1 LLFDESWA
9 KFTNPKLVERTDF
22 VDEKKLQ
29 QLRQQIDALDN
40 QILEMLNRR
49 AEIVIEVGKTKQKS
63 HGEYYVPSREQ
74 AIYERLI
81 ARNPGPFSDEG
92 VRRVFREI
100 ISASLSLEQPMKVA
114 FLGPQA
120 TYTHV
125 AAMQQ
130 FGLSAQLVP
139 LKSIS
144 SIFDEVSRGRASYGV
159 VPVEN
164 SNEGVVSHTLD
175 MFMSSDLKII
185 AEILLPVCHDL
196 LNLSGQSNDI
206 RTVISHPQAIG
217 QCRSWLEENLPD
229 VPLLEATSTASAAQ
243 QAAEDA
249 GVAAIASESA
259 ASLYGLRVVKH
270 KIEDN
275 PNNFTR
281 FLIIGSEM
289 QAPSGND
296 KTSIMFSVKD
306 QAGILY
312 HMLEPFS
319 KRDINLAKIESRPTK
334 GKAWEYIF
342 FLDME
347 GHIQERKITDAVE
360 ELRTLCQFLKVLGS
374 YPKAR

>member
-1 LLFDESWA
+1 M
-9 KFTNPKLVERTDF
+9 
-22 VDEKKLQ
+22 DEKKLQ
-29 QLRQQIDALDN
+29 DLRQQIDGLDD
-40 QILEMLNRR
+40 QILDLLNRR
-49 AEIVIEVGKTKQKS
+49 AEVVVEVGKTKDGSQ
-63 HGEYYVPSREQ
+63 GVYYVPSREK
-74 AIYERLI
+74 AIFERLI
-81 ARNPGPFSDEG
+81 THNAGPFPDEG
-92 VRRVFREI
+92 IRRVFREI
-100 ISASLSLEQPMKVA
+100 ISASLSLEQPLKVA

-125 AAMQQ
+125 AAMRQ

-175 MFMSSDLKII
+175 MFMSSDLKVI
-185 AEILLPVCHDL
+185 AEILLPISHDL
-196 LNLSGQSNDI
+196 LNLSGEIGDV
-206 RTVISHPQAIG
+206 RKVISHPQAIG
-217 QCRSWLEENLPD
+217 QCRDWLEENLPEI
-229 VPLLEATSTASAAQ
+229 PLVDASSTANAAQ

-249 GVAAIASESA
+249 SVAAIASESA
-259 ASLYGLRVVKH
+259 ASLYGLRVIKN

-281 FLIIGSEM
+281 FLVVGSEM
-289 QAPSGND
+289 QGPSGND

-306 QAGILY
+306 KAGVLY

-319 KRDINLAKIESRPTK
+319 KRDINLAKIESRPMK

-342 FLDME
+342 FLDMV
-347 GHIQERKITDAVE
+347 GHVEDQKISGALE
-360 ELRTLCQFLKVLGS
+360 ELKAHCQFLKVLGS
-374 YPKAR
+374 YPKAK

>member
-1 LLFDESWA
+1 MDD
-9 KFTNPKLVERTDF
+9 R
-22 VDEKKLQ
+22 KLQ
-29 QLRQQIDALDN
+29 KLRQRIDTLDD
-40 QILEMLNRR
+40 QILGLLNRR
-49 AEIVIEVGKTKQKS
+49 ADVVLEVGKTKHES
-63 HGEYYVPSREQ
+63 HGDYYVPSREK

-81 ARNPGPFSDEG
+81 ASNSGLFPDEG
-92 VRRVFREI
+92 IRRVFREI
-100 ISASLSLEQPMKVA
+100 ISASLSLEQPLKVA

-120 TYTHV
+120 TYTHI

-144 SIFDEVSRGRASYGV
+144 SIFDEVGRERASYGV

-185 AEILLPVCHDL
+185 AEILLPISHDL
-196 LNLSGQSNDI
+196 LNLSGKITDI
-206 RTVISHPQAIG
+206 HKVISHPQAIG
-217 QCRSWLEENLPD
+217 QCRSWLEENLTD
-229 VPLLEATSTASAAQ
+229 IPLLDTSSTASAAQ
-243 QAAEDA
+243 QAVEDP

-259 ASLYGLRVVKH
+259 ASLYGLQVVKH

-275 PNNFTR
+275 PYNFTR
-281 FLIIGSEM
+281 FLIIGSEL
-289 QAPSGND
+289 QGPSGSD

-319 KRDINLAKIESRPTK
+319 KRDINLAKIESRPMK

-342 FLDME
+342 FLDMV
-347 GHIQERKITDAVE
+347 GHVQDQNIADAIE
-360 ELRTLCQFLKVLGS
+360 ELRTCCQFLKVLGS
-374 YPKAR
+374 YPKSR

>member
-1 LLFDESWA
+1 MDS
-9 KFTNPKLVERTDF
+9 
-22 VDEKKLQ
+22 VDEKHLQ
-29 QLRQQIDALDN
+29 QLRQQIDALDD
-40 QILEMLNRR
+40 QLLELLNRR
-49 AEIVIEVGKTKQKS
+49 AEVVVAVGKAKQENR
-63 HGEYYVPSREQ
+63 GEYYVPSREK
-74 AIYERLI
+74 AIYARL
-81 ARNPGPFSDEG
+81 AANNRGPFPVEG
-92 VRRVFREI
+92 IRRVFREI
-100 ISASLSLEQPMKVA
+100 ISASLSLEQPLKVA

-144 SIFDEVSRGRASYGV
+144 SIFDEVSRERASYGV

-175 MFMSSDLKII
+175 MFMASDLKVI
-185 AEILLPVCHDL
+185 AEILLPICHDL
-196 LNLSGQSNDI
+196 LNLSGQMADI
-206 RTVISHPQAIG
+206 RKVISHPQAIG
-217 QCRSWLEENLPD
+217 QCRAWLEENLPD
-229 VPLLEATSTASAAQ
+229 IPLVDALSTASAAQ

-249 GVAAIASESA
+249 SVAAIASEAA
-259 ASLYGLRVVKH
+259 ASRYGLQVVKH

-281 FLIIGSEM
+281 FLVVGREM
-289 QAPSGND
+289 QGPSGND

-306 QAGILY
+306 KPGILY

-319 KRDINLAKIESRPTK
+319 KRNINLAKIESRPTK
-334 GKAWEYIF
+334 GRAWEYIF

-347 GHIQERKITDAVE
+347 GHVQQQNIAEAVE
-360 ELRTLCQFLKVLGS
+360 ELRSHCQFLKVLGS
-374 YPKAR
+374 YPRAR

>member
-1 LLFDESWA
+1 LLFTVSWD
-9 KFTNPKLVERTDF
+9 KFTDPKILERTDF

-29 QLRQQIDALDN
+29 VLRQQIDALDN

-49 AEIVIEVGKTKQKS
+49 AEIVIEVGKAKQKS
-63 HGEYYVPSREQ
+63 HGEYYVPSREK
-74 AIYERLI
+74 AIYDRLI
-81 ARNPGPFSDEG
+81 ASNPGPFSDEG

-130 FGLSAQLVP
+130 FGFSAQLVP
-139 LKSIS
+139 LKSIP
-144 SIFDEVSRGRASYGV
+144 SIFDEVSRERASYGV

-175 MFMSSDLKII
+175 MFMSSELKII

-196 LNLSGQSNDI
+196 LNLSGQSSDI
-206 RTVISHPQAIG
+206 RKVISHPQAIG

-229 VPLLEATSTASAAQ
+229 VPLVDAASTASAAQ

-281 FLIIGSEM
+281 FLIIGREI
-289 QAPSGND
+289 QGPSGND

-306 QAGILY
+306 QVGILY

-347 GHIQERKITDAVE
+347 GHIREQKIADAVE
-360 ELRTLCQFLKVLGS
+360 ELRSLCQFLKVLGS